1 VSDRQYRE
9 IVDGINQVV
18 GRKAVTVDQLKRL
31 VAEGRYIR
39 QTQGMM
45 ALWHFAQGIPQR
57 FLTEEETELLRQSP
71 RYHELSQKTLNLLVK
86 EGLLSSMEARML
98 RRYL

>member
-1 VSDRQYRE
+1 MKERYYRE
-9 IVDGINQVV
+9 IVDGINQAV

-31 VAEGRYIR
+31 VAEGRYVR

-45 ALWHFAQGIPQR
+45 ALWQFAQGIPHR

-71 RYHELSQKTLNLLVK
+71 RYHELSHMTLKLLVK
-86 EGLLSSMEARML
+86 EGLITSMEARML